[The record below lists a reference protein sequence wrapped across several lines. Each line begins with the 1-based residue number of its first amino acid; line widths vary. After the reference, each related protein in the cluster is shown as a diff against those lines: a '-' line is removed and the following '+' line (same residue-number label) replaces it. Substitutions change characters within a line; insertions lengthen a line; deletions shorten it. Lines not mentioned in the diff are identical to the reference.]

1 MSTTNETNKAK
12 DAHEAH
18 EAHEGH
24 DPNEAPLP
32 RPAALWKQMADQQRQ
47 DAARAFWTDRES
59 MMEQAE
65 VLALMARKLNF
76 RFKSVQALPVEKKI
90 KHLMAMGNVSDAVAG
105 RLLVTYH
112 LTTQRPM
119 MAAFLD
125 ALGIAHE
132 NGLIGENDV
141 NRPEAEALATAA
153 QKLRAAFPPE
163 QVDLYFST
171 LRLQD
176 PETWGALATAGA
188 SSQA

>member
-1 MSTTNETNKAK
+1 MSTTNETNEPK
-12 DAHEAH
+12 DANEAN
-18 EAHEGH
+18 
-24 DPNEAPLP
+24 DAPLP
-32 RPAALWKQMADQQRQ
+32 RPAALWKQMTDAQRQ
-47 DAARAFWTDRES
+47 DAAHAFWTDRES
-59 MMEQAE
+59 MMEQTE

-141 NRPEAEALATAA
+141 NRPDADALSAA
-153 QKLRAAFPPE
+153 SQTLRAAYPPE

-188 SSQA
+188 ASQA